1 MGRRR
6 LGRVRKLPSGRY
18 QARYLA
24 PDGTDRPAPNTFATK
39 SEAARWLTLKEAEL
53 ARNSLTVDPAA
64 AEMPLA
70 DYAASWIRH
79 RPGLRGKTIVLYDG
93 LLRNHIKP
101 HLGEKRLNQLTGPML
116 RAWRTDLLDNGLGPV
131 TAAKAYRLLR
141 SILATAVED
150 RILEYNPCF
159 IKGAPSERSPERPTL
174 TEREVFDLVHGME
187 PRYRLLKLLAALG
200 SLRWGEL
207 AALQRRHIDG
217 ARGLIEVRQAVV
229 ELPTGELRIGPPKTE
244 SGRRDIEV
252 PSLIWKDL
260 QLHLDVYVKPSN
272 DAFVFTGPK
281 GAMLRRSNYQ
291 RTWRKGLAK
300 AGLTDRGLHF
310 HDLRHTGNTWHAES
324 GATVRERMGHSS
336 TKAALIYI
344 HSRDGRQRLL
354 AEAMS
359 ERLAEA
365 LRTDPASESA
375 MH

>member
-1 MGRRR
+1 MLHQRRTFGTKPGAPDPDRARGIRSGPRHGTSLSPAQTSRRPWQPAVGRASSAAAPSYRRRTGIDRGPASGRRT
-6 LGRVRKLPSGRY
+6 S
-18 QARYLA
+18 
-24 PDGTDRPAPNTFATK
+24 DRRAANRSTETK
-39 SEAARWLTLKEAEL
+39 
-53 ARNSLTVDPAA
+53 
-64 AEMPLA
+64 
-70 DYAASWIRH
+70 
-79 RPGLRGKTIVLYDG
+79 
-93 LLRNHIKP
+93 
-101 HLGEKRLNQLTGPML
+101 
-116 RAWRTDLLDNGLGPV
+116 
-131 TAAKAYRLLR
+131 
-141 SILATAVED
+141 
-150 RILEYNPCF
+150 
-159 IKGAPSERSPERPTL
+159 
-174 TEREVFDLVHGME
+174 
-187 PRYRLLKLLAALG
+187 
-200 SLRWGEL
+200 
-207 AALQRRHIDG
+207 
-217 ARGLIEVRQAVV
+217 
-229 ELPTGELRIGPPKTE
+229 